1 MFDNISHIIDLP
13 LSKSEA
19 NRYLMLRYYAAQL
32 LPSFDAA
39 DDVNLL
45 RQLLEEIINND
56 GEEVKVIDCDNAG
69 TVLRFLATALSMRK
83 GSFVLTGSERM
94 RQRPIAELVEALNKL
109 GASICYLENEGYPP
123 LMIEGRD
130 IKGGEVTISAERSSQ
145 FVSSLLLAGPSM
157 RDGLSLQLVG
167 DIASQPYIDMTIKMM
182 RDCGIVI
189 DDKDN
194 VIKIKHQHYNCDFV
208 KVESDWSSAAFWYE
222 LVALYDD
229 DINVLLKNLNIES
242 RQADA
247 AAMNMF
253 ATLGVS
259 TQQVKEGVIIRKS
272 IANSQQLT
280 FNFSQCPDLFPA
292 VIATCAGLH
301 VDATFTGVK
310 NLSLKES
317 DRKLAMMTELMKM
330 NVVFEI
336 VSDDVLKMKCHD
348 NMPYHT
354 EDNPIIFSSYN
365 DHRIVMALAMLY
377 PKIGTIRIEDKNVV
391 SKSYPDFWADLEC
404 FLNLSKGRKN
414 LSQTT

>member
-145 FVSSLLLAGPSM
+145 FVSSLLLAAPSM

-189 DDKDN
+189 DDRDN

-272 IANSQQLT
+272 ITNSQQLT

-317 DRKLAMMTELMKM
+317 DRKMAMMTELMKM
-330 NVVFEI
+330 NVVFEN
-336 VSDDVLKMKCHD
+336 VSDDILKMKCHD

>member
-45 RQLLEEIINND
+45 RQLLEEIIDND
-56 GEEVKVIDCDNAG
+56 GKEVKVIDCDNAG

-94 RQRPIAELVEALNKL
+94 RKRPIAELVEALNKL

-145 FVSSLLLAGPSM
+145 FVSSLLLAAPSM

-247 AAMNMF
+247 VAMNMF

-272 IANSQQLT
+272 IANSQQLI

-336 VSDDVLKMKCHD
+336 VSDDILKMKCHD

>member
-145 FVSSLLLAGPSM
+145 FVSSLLLAAPSM

-348 NMPYHT
+348 NMSYHT

-377 PKIGTIRIEDKNVV
+377 PKIGTIRIGDKNVV
-391 SKSYPDFWADLEC
+391 SKSYPDFWAELEC

>member
-45 RQLLEEIINND
+45 RQLLEEIIDND
-56 GEEVKVIDCDNAG
+56 GKEVKVIDCDNAG

-94 RQRPIAELVEALNKL
+94 RKRPIAELVEALNKL

-145 FVSSLLLAGPSM
+145 FVSSLLLAAPSM

-247 AAMNMF
+247 VAMNMF

-272 IANSQQLT
+272 IANSQQLI

-336 VSDDVLKMKCHD
+336 VSDDILKMKCHD

-354 EDNPIIFSSYN
+354 EDNPTEIS
-365 DHRIVMALAMLY
+365 
-377 PKIGTIRIEDKNVV
+377 
-391 SKSYPDFWADLEC
+391 
-404 FLNLSKGRKN
+404 NLVCELMTK
-414 LSQTT
+414 

>member
-13 LSKSEA
+13 QSKSEA

-45 RQLLEEIINND
+45 RQLLEEIIDND

-109 GASICYLENEGYPP
+109 GASIFYLENEGYPP

-145 FVSSLLLAGPSM
+145 FVSSLLLAAPSM

>member
-45 RQLLEEIINND
+45 RQLLEEIIDND

-145 FVSSLLLAGPSM
+145 FVSSLLLAAPSM

-259 TQQVKEGVIIRKS
+259 TQQVKEGVIIRKL
-272 IANSQQLT
+272 IVNSQQLT

-330 NVVFEI
+330 NVVFEN

>member
-45 RQLLEEIINND
+45 RQLLEEIIDND

-145 FVSSLLLAGPSM
+145 FVSSLLLAAPSM

>member
-45 RQLLEEIINND
+45 RQLLEEIIDND

-145 FVSSLLLAGPSM
+145 FVSSLLLAAPSM

-194 VIKIKHQHYNCDFV
+194 VIKIKHQYYNCDFV

-317 DRKLAMMTELMKM
+317 DRKMAMMTELMKM

-336 VSDDVLKMKCHD
+336 VSDDILKMKCHD

>member
-69 TVLRFLATALSMRK
+69 TVLRFLAMALSMRK

-145 FVSSLLLAGPSM
+145 FVSSLLLAAPSM

-229 DINVLLKNLNIES
+229 DINVLLKNINIES

-330 NVVFEI
+330 NVVFEN

-348 NMPYHT
+348 NMPYHA

>member
-1 MFDNISHIIDLP
+1 MFDNISHIINLP

-19 NRYLMLRYYAAQL
+19 NRYLMLRYYAAQI

-39 DDVNLL
+39 DDVNML

-94 RQRPIAELVEALNKL
+94 RQRPIAELVDALNKL

-123 LMIEGRD
+123 LMIEGCD

-145 FVSSLLLAGPSM
+145 FVSSLLLAAPSM

-330 NVVFEI
+330 NVVFEN

-404 FLNLSKGRKN
+404 FLNLSEG
-414 LSQTT
+414 

>member
-145 FVSSLLLAGPSM
+145 FVSSLLLAAPSM

-189 DDKDN
+189 DDRDN

>member
-145 FVSSLLLAGPSM
+145 FVSSLLLAAPSM

-167 DIASQPYIDMTIKMM
+167 DVASQPYIDMTIKMM

-229 DINVLLKNLNIES
+229 DINVLLKNLNIEN

>member
-13 LSKSEA
+13 QSKSEA

-39 DDVNLL
+39 DDVNML

-145 FVSSLLLAGPSM
+145 FVSSLLLAAPSM

-317 DRKLAMMTELMKM
+317 DRKLAMMTELMKI
-330 NVVFEI
+330 NILFND
-336 VSDDVLKMKCHD
+336 VSDDVIKMRCPDKLPYYDEQSPLKIEH
-348 NMPYHT
+348 YA
-354 EDNPIIFSSYN
+354 
-365 DHRIVMALAMLY
+365 DHRIAMSLAILSH
-377 PKIGTIRIEDKNVV
+377 KIGTIKVEAKDVV
-391 SKSYPDFWADLEC
+391 NKSYPDFWKVFDKFIRC
-404 FLNLSKGRKN
+404 R
-414 LSQTT
+414 

>member
-145 FVSSLLLAGPSM
+145 FVSSLLLAAPSM

>member
-45 RQLLEEIINND
+45 RQLLEEIIDND

-69 TVLRFLATALSMRK
+69 TVLRFLVTALSMRK

-145 FVSSLLLAGPSM
+145 FVSSLLLAAPSM

-222 LVALYDD
+222 LVAMYDD

-404 FLNLSKGRKN
+404 ILNLSKGRKN

>member
-56 GEEVKVIDCDNAG
+56 REEVKVIDCDNAG

-145 FVSSLLLAGPSM
+145 FVSSLLLAAPSM

-259 TQQVKEGVIIRKS
+259 TQQVKEGVIIRKL
-272 IANSQQLT
+272 IVNSQQLT

-330 NVVFEI
+330 NVVFEN

>member
-13 LSKSEA
+13 LSKSEV

-145 FVSSLLLAGPSM
+145 FVSSLLLAAPSM

-330 NVVFEI
+330 NVVFEN

-404 FLNLSKGRKN
+404 FLNLSEG
-414 LSQTT
+414 

>member
-1 MFDNISHIIDLP
+1 MFDNISHIINLP

-83 GSFVLTGSERM
+83 GSFVLTGSDRM

-145 FVSSLLLAGPSM
+145 FVSSLLLAAPSM

-272 IANSQQLT
+272 IVNSQQLT

-330 NVVFEI
+330 NVVFEN
-336 VSDDVLKMKCHD
+336 VSDDVLKMKCPD

-404 FLNLSKGRKN
+404 FLNLSEG
-414 LSQTT
+414 

>member
-45 RQLLEEIINND
+45 RQLLEEIIDND

-145 FVSSLLLAGPSM
+145 FVSSLLLAAPSM
-157 RDGLSLQLVG
+157 REGLSLQLVG

-330 NVVFEI
+330 NVVFEN
-336 VSDDVLKMKCHD
+336 VSDDVMKMKCHD

-354 EDNPIIFSSYN
+354 EDNPIIFNSYN

-404 FLNLSKGRKN
+404 FLNLSKG
-414 LSQTT
+414 

>member
-145 FVSSLLLAGPSM
+145 FVSSLLLAAPSM

-336 VSDDVLKMKCHD
+336 VSDDILKMKCHD

>member
-145 FVSSLLLAGPSM
+145 FVSSLLLAAPSM

-330 NVVFEI
+330 NVVFEN